1 VTDTSLAQLAEVR
14 LRYAEYRAMPM
25 PNGWHGVEVEGV
37 DLVLLDTDVT
47 ECVETWL
54 DNGGALDEVRWN
66 RLTRRLD
73 DLDRVLPHLTWE
85 SDVVYYTACRMLALV
100 VWQAGNLTAANL
112 TTV

>member
-25 PNGWHGVEVEGV
+25 PEGWHGLEVEGV
-37 DLVLLDTDVT
+37 DLVLLDTEVT

-54 DNGGALDEVRWN
+54 DNGGVLDEVQWN

-73 DLDRVLPHLTWE
+73 DLDRVLPQLTQE
-85 SDVVYYTACRMLALV
+85 SDVVYFTACRTLALL
-100 VWQAGNLTAANL
+100 VWQADNLTEASL
-112 TTV
+112 TTI